1 MPLKLNNQ
9 EKIASPSHSME
20 IGAPFVPATISKRG
34 WRLHTASA
42 PLMLFRTSILR
53 HQRLKLLFS
62 ADLIHDYC
70 IYITLFLYLLF
81 PVPPVSF
88 PLLLAFMASYS
99 LIITG
104 SYLCIYNF
112 YKHNQQKSFGVAL
125 LCLGLASWDWVA
137 HQRAHS
143 WKRLIAPFSA
153 IFNCPWL
160 FFGE

>member
-1 MPLKLNNQ
+1 MSLKLNNQ
-9 EKIASPSHSME
+9 EKIASLSHSME
-20 IGAPFVPATISKRG
+20 IGAPFVPATNSKRG

-42 PLMLFRTSILR
+42 PLMLFHTSILGY
-53 HQRLKLLFS
+53 QGLKLLFS
-62 ADLIHDYC
+62 VNLIYDYC
-70 IYITLFLYLLF
+70 IYIILFLYLLF

-99 LIITG
+99 LIIIV

-112 YKHNQQKSFGVAL
+112 YKHNQQKSFGVAP

-143 WKRLIAPFSA
+143 RKRLIAPFSA

-160 FFGE
+160 FFGK